1 MSNQYRCF
9 SQESKDQVLDMDM
22 DEENYECMKDVSA
35 FVEGKVDSRRF
46 HLYEDIGEGYL
57 PSLLANMPC
66 SSNEIDLGD
75 LL

>member
-9 SQESKDQVLDMDM
+9 SLESKDKVLDM
-22 DEENYECMKDVSA
+22 DEENYESMRDVSA
-35 FVEGKVDSRRF
+35 FVEGKMDSRRF